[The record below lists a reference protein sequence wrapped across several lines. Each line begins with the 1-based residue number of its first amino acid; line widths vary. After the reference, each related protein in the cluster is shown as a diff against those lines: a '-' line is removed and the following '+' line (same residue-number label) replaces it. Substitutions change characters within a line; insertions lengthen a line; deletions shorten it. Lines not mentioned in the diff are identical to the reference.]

1 MIPDPDG
8 LLSRPTKFV
17 QKAIV
22 MHPQEGLM
30 LALKRPFTNTA
41 EGQGVWDLPG
51 GKVDYGENSHY
62 AIQREIQEE
71 TGLLVAAVRVQWVET
86 AMNDRNGV
94 YYIFAGYHCRA
105 QNTAVRLSHEHH
117 AYQWLSPTDFLRLPS
132 TPFLQNLVREAFR
145 L

>member
-1 MIPDPDG
+1 MIPNPEG
-8 LLSRPTKFV
+8 LLSQTKFV

-22 MHPQEGLM
+22 MHPQQALM
-30 LALKRPFTNTA
+30 LVLQRPYTNAA

-51 GKVDYGENSHY
+51 GKVDHGEHNLN

-71 TGLLVAAVRVQWVET
+71 TGLFVVAMRVQWVQT
-86 AMNDRNGV
+86 AVNDYTGV

-105 QNTAVRLSHEHH
+105 LSAAVTLSHEHH
-117 AYQWLSPTDFLRLPS
+117 AYQWLPPTEFMRLPS
-132 TPFLQNLVREAFR
+132 TPFLQNLVREAFK